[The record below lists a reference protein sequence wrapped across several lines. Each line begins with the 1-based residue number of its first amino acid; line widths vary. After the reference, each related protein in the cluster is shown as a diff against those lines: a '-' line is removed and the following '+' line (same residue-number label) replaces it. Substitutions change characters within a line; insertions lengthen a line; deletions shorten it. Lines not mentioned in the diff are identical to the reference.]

1 MSIKIYAIIQR
12 KNIDIIAFIHALG
25 EFRKYARKNRNN

>member
-12 KNIDIIAFIHALG
+12 KNIDIITLIHALG
-25 EFRKYARKNRNN
+25 EFRKHARKNRNN